1 MTWAGFEPR
10 TSRMLSEHDN
20 HYTMSWWNIAPWQG
34 LYAESWVND
43 GMRLVFHGDR
53 IDDMCVCAESLE
65 VEVSIRYH
73 LVVQWLERSLTM
85 PENSGPIPEISDH

>member
-20 HYTMSWWNIAPWQG
+20 HYTMSWWNIARWQG

-65 VEVSIRYH
+65 VEVSIRYQ

>member
-1 MTWAGFEPR
+1 
-10 TSRMLSEHDN
+10 
-20 HYTMSWWNIAPWQG
+20 
-34 LYAESWVND
+34 
-43 GMRLVFHGDR
+43 MRLVFHGDR